1 MTESLRYIPIDVL
14 FMRKRVEELIEE
26 EHAER
31 VPRAPTSLVKKKKT
45 IWFRAVPFLSNIE
58 SSIDNFA
65 RPIGH
70 LWARP
75 IDWSR

>member
-31 VPRAPTSLVKKKKT
+31 VPRAPTSLVKKKKRYGSGPSL
-45 IWFRAVPFLSNIE
+45 F
-58 SSIDNFA
+58 
-65 RPIGH
+65 
-70 LWARP
+70 
-75 IDWSR
+75 